1 MTLLE
6 LKNVSKDYGEGALR
20 TEVLRNVHLEVAR
33 GETVAIVGYS
43 GAGKTTLLSILAG
56 LVAPDRGEANF
67 DGKPIQRPSPERGVV
82 FQNYSLLPW
91 LTVFGNISLAVRA
104 VFPSWNAE
112 RQTEQANRF
121 IELVNLT
128 PARDKRPAE
137 LSGGMRQRVALARA
151 LATDPA
157 VLLLDEP
164 LGALDALTRKTLQ
177 SEIERIAR
185 VSGKTTVLVTNDVDE
200 ALLLADRVIPLSA
213 GPRATLGPSFAVPHA
228 RPRERKFMERDPEAR
243 RLRLAIIEYLLES
256 NRRRRGQEASADS
269 EDAVVDPVEMGA

>member
-1 MTLLE
+1 MPFLE
-6 LKNVSKDYGEGALR
+6 LKNVSKDYGEADRR
-20 TEVLRNVHLEVAR
+20 TEVLRNVHLEIAE

-67 DGKPIQRPSPERGVV
+67 EGKPIKRPSPERGVV

-91 LTVFGNISLAVRA
+91 LTVFGNIALAVRA
-104 VFPSWNAE
+104 VFPTWSVE
-112 RQTEQANRF
+112 RQTDQVNRF
-121 IELVNLT
+121 IELVNLS

-164 LGALDALTRKTLQ
+164 LGALDALTRK
-177 SEIERIAR
+177 
-185 VSGKTTVLVTNDVDE
+185 
-200 ALLLADRVIPLSA
+200 
-213 GPRATLGPSFAVPHA
+213 
-228 RPRERKFMERDPEAR
+228 
-243 RLRLAIIEYLLES
+243 
-256 NRRRRGQEASADS
+256 
-269 EDAVVDPVEMGA
+269 